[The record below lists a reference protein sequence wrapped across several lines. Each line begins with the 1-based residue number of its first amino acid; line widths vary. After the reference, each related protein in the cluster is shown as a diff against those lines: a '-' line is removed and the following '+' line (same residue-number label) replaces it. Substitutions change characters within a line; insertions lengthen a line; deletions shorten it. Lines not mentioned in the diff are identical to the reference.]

1 MCTFAINR
9 KYLTFM
15 TCFTNYFHIFY
26 VWRIG
31 KRNSVHFVHI
41 MGILQLPKLAKSVE
55 LWINLLTPV
64 LRKKC
69 CLNVRTSVWMW
80 IQILFQ
86 WLRSLLSLR
95 WTGLYIVL
103 NLGSKTNSKL
113 ARFSIFIEFGSRL
126 PPPPPLQCRRV
137 AFAIDAILYEEQTM
151 KTDEQCKHYNK
162 VFAMLVIEKWL
173 QVVQKRV

>member
-1 MCTFAINR
+1 MFHKLLSYILCLKDRQGEFCAFRSHNGNTAITQACQICR
-9 KYLTFM
+9 TVDKYTD
-15 TCFTNYFHIFY
+15 TCSQ
-26 VWRIG
+26 
-31 KRNSVHFVHI
+31 K
-41 MGILQLPKLAKSVE
+41 K
-55 LWINLLTPV
+55 
-64 LRKKC
+64 KKC

-86 WLRSLLSLR
+86 WLRSLLLLR

-113 ARFSIFIEFGSRL
+113 AHFSIFIEFGSRL
-126 PPPPPLQCRRV
+126 PPPPTPLQCRRV

-151 KTDEQCKHYNK
+151 KTNEQCKHYNK